1 MPAAKNKTAIMT
13 RIDADLRAYVEALAK
28 KEERSL
34 DATVRLIIRQHK
46 DAKLGTKK

>member
-1 MPAAKNKTAIMT
+1 MSDKIAIMV
-13 RIDADLRAYVEALAK
+13 RVDPDLKAYVAAIAK